1 MLTLEIWILF
11 KKNSNNIQ
19 IMEVTFLVYLQL
31 DVTKKYIIFIFNNYN
46 NYI

>member
-31 DVTKKYIIFIFNNYN
+31 DVTKKCIIFIFNNYN